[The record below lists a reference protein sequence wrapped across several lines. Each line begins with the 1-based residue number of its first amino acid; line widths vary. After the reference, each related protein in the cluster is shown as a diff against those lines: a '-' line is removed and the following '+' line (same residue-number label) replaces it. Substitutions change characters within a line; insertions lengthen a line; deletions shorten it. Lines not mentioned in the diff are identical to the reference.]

1 MKKSIIHKKVCQ
13 TVLLVSSIVLNTSL
27 ATPVIADDD
36 PEVTVTNSQDIT
48 IDSLAKNKSNI
59 DQKTQDLLTKHK
71 PAKKNKHRKSK
82 NDKKDDDQTEDEVD
96 TTSTV
101 RNFSLEAFEFNPVSL
116 TDDTSVTKRLD
127 YAVSLAK
134 KLSKM
139 GIPYVYGGNSIVT
152 GLDCSALTLY
162 LYNHIDIDLPRTA
175 AQQAG
180 SLTTIPLEQAIPGDL
195 LFWGMSGSEYHV
207 GIYIGNDQFVA
218 APAPGQTVSVQ
229 NISGAF
235 YPSHAGTIRQVKK

>member
-1 MKKSIIHKKVCQ
+1 MKKSIKYKRICQ
-13 TVLLVSSIVLNTSL
+13 AMLAISSIMINMGTIS
-27 ATPVIADDD
+27 PVFAADD

-48 IDSLAKNKSNI
+48 IDSLTKNKSNI

-71 PAKKNKHRKSK
+71 PAKKKARKADDKDK
-82 NDKKDDDQTEDEVD
+82 NDDDQTETEASMA
-96 TTSTV
+96 STGS
-101 RNFSLEAFEFNPVSL
+101 NFSLEAFEFNPVSL
-116 TDDTSVTKRLD
+116 TDDASITKRLD

-162 LYNHIDIDLPRTA
+162 LYNHIGIGLPRTA

-180 SLTTIPLEQAIPGDL
+180 SLTSIPLEQAIPGDL

-207 GIYIGNDQFVA
+207 GIYIGNNQFVA

-235 YPSHAGTIRQVKK
+235 YPSHAGTIRQIKK